1 MLYNITRYLTKDIQI
16 GKGSIFFLMIPP
28 LKIKLNKIA
37 KVRKIITV
45 YFTSSLS
52 ASSTNGFLSV
62 LLLSVTDFDLFRVFF
77 S

>member
-37 KVRKIITV
+37 KGQKNYHCLLYFIIISII
-45 YFTSSLS
+45 YQWF
-52 ASSTNGFLSV
+52 SV
-62 LLLSVTDFDLFRVFF
+62 GVVVVSH
-77 S
+77 